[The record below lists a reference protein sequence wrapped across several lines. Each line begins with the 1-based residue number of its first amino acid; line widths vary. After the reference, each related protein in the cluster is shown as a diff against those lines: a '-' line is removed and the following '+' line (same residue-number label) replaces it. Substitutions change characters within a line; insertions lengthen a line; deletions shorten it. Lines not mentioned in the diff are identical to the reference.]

1 MSSTAPEVPEAVF
14 RLIYLSRSRIPQDR
28 QRTALGEVFS
38 QARSNNKHRDITGA
52 LLVSGA
58 CFVQTLE
65 GDEATVR
72 RLFARI
78 ETDPRHQDVAV
89 LEAGTVEGRVF
100 SRWAMAKVA
109 DDGEPD
115 IPLIKNKKGITAAAS
130 RPLTPEQE
138 RLLQVMRDAVAAQ

>member
-1 MSSTAPEVPEAVF
+1 MSSTAPEVPEVVF
-14 RLIYLSRSRIPQDR
+14 RLIYRSRSRIPQDR
-28 QRTALGEVFS
+28 QRIALGEVFS
-38 QARSNNKHRDITGA
+38 QARSNNKEREITGA
-52 LLVSGA
+52 LLISGN

-65 GDEATVR
+65 GNEATVR

-78 ETDPRHQDVAV
+78 ETDPRHQDVA
-89 LEAGTVEGRVF
+89 LMEAGGVDGRVF

-115 IPLIKNKKGITAAAS
+115 IPLIKNKKGITPAAS

-138 RLLQVMRDAVAAQ
+138 RLLQLMRDAVATE